1 MMLNRMAAIVAIVVL
16 LSSSILA
23 CAGPSPEPTP
33 TLPPPTATP
42 IPTPTLVP
50 PTPTPEVREPNYSNA
65 ILGLSIWFPETWIS
79 EEMPDMVAFATSS
92 ELISGDDWET
102 GAAFAIIG
110 AQMESGE
117 TLEDLI
123 QQLLD
128 QSSLDD
134 IKTTELQPVSIG
146 DESGVITDYE
156 ATPMGATARVK
167 GFMAGAEH
175 NRFGYVFMG
184 VSIEEDWPEYGSVL
198 EAMLRSVRF
207 TDPSGTFTSQDLGLK
222 MWYPEDWIIEEGRDQ
237 VIFATSRSLIDTGN
251 LESGAA
257 FLVRGSSRG
266 GAGLV
271 DWFEE
276 ELQALAFD
284 EGGPS
289 SDMAPRT
296 IASQDGLIIDLD
308 GLPSGADTPI
318 VGFAAAVAYDGWG
331 YLFLGV
337 TAVDEWQEYGPTLEE
352 MLDSVQFTE

>member
-1 MMLNRMAAIVAIVVL
+1 MMRNRMAAIVAIVVL

-23 CAGPSPEPTP
+23 CAGPSLEPTP

-42 IPTPTLVP
+42 VPTPTPIP
-50 PTPTPEVREPNYSNA
+50 PTPTPEVREPNYSNS
-65 ILGLSIWFPETWIS
+65 ILGLSIWYPETWIS

-92 ELISGDDWET
+92 ELMSGDDWET

-110 AQMESGE
+110 AQMEGGE
-117 TLEDLI
+117 SIEDLI
-123 QQLLD
+123 QQFLD
-128 QSSLDD
+128 QSSFDD

-146 DESGVITDYE
+146 DESGLITDYE
-156 ATPMGATARVK
+156 ATPMDATARVK

-184 VSIEEDWPEYGSVL
+184 ISIEEDWPEFGAIL
-198 EAMLRSVRF
+198 QDMLRSVSF

-237 VIFATSRSLIDTGN
+237 VIFATSHSLIDTGN
-251 LESGAA
+251 LETGAG
-257 FLVRGSSRG
+257 FLVTGSSRG

-289 SDMAPRT
+289 SDMAPRI

-308 GLPSGADTPI
+308 GLPSGSDTPV
-318 VGFAAAVAYDGWG
+318 VGFAAAAAYDGWG
-331 YLFLGV
+331 YLFLAV
-337 TAVDEWQEYGPTLEE
+337 TAEDEWQEYGPTLEE
-352 MLDSVQFTE
+352 MLDSVEFID

>member
-1 MMLNRMAAIVAIVVL
+1 MAAVVAIVVL

-33 TLPPPTATP
+33 TPSPPTATP
-42 IPTPTLVP
+42 IPTPTPVP

-65 ILGLSIWFPETWIS
+65 ILGLSIRYPETWIS
-79 EEMPDMVAFATSS
+79 EEAPDMVAFATSS

-117 TLEDLI
+117 TIEDLI

-128 QSSLDD
+128 QSSFDD

-146 DESGVITDYE
+146 DESAVITDYE
-156 ATPMGATARVK
+156 ATPMDATVRVK

-184 VSIEEDWPEYGSVL
+184 ISIEEDWPEFGGIL
-198 EAMLRSVRF
+198 EDMLRSVSF

-222 MWYPEDWIIEEGRDQ
+222 MWYPEDWVIEEDHDQ
-237 VIFATSRSLIDTGN
+237 LIVSTTHDLIETGN
-251 LESGAA
+251 LETGAA
-257 FLVRGSSRG
+257 FLVRGSSLGDAR
-266 GAGLV
+266 LV

-284 EGGPS
+284 EGGPA
-289 SDMAPRT
+289 SDVAPRT
-296 IASQDGLIIDLD
+296 IASQEGLIIDLD

-318 VGFAAAVAYDGWG
+318 VGFAAGVDYEGWG

-337 TAVDEWQEYGPTLEE
+337 TTVDDWQEYGPTLEE
-352 MLDSVQFTE
+352 MLDSVQFID